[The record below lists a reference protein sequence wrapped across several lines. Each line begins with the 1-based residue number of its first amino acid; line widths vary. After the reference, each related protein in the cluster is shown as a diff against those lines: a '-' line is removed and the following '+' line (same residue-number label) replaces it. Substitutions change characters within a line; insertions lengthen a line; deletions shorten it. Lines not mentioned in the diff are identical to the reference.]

1 MQTRIPSTPPI
12 PQPQAQPQPQQ
23 SESLIG
29 KVKGLFGFSGGRKT
43 MKKMHKKLKH
53 YKRSKSRSKK
63 MHSKRSKSRSKSK
76 K

>member
-12 PQPQAQPQPQQ
+12 LQPQPQPQQ

-43 MKKMHKKLKH
+43 MKKMHKKLNH
-53 YKRSKSRSKK
+53 YKKSKSRSKK
-63 MHSKRSKSRSKSK
+63 MHSKRSKSK